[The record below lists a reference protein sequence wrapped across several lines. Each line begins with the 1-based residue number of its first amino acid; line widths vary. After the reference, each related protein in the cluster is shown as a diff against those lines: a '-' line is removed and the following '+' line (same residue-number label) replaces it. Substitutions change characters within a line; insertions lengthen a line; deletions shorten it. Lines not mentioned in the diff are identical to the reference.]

1 MQMEVINQG
10 LAPGV
15 QHSDKSQLAIQT
27 PFGIGGEKLQGLVDG
42 LENQIQTKSAIVE
55 HQRVEQMRQ
64 GEDQVEVAA
73 GQYKIKTMA
82 GRPPDNGYRAL
93 LKAGSHSLC
102 VPVFGV

>member
-1 MQMEVINQG
+1 
-10 LAPGV
+10 
-15 QHSDKSQLAIQT
+15 
-27 PFGIGGEKLQGLVDG
+27 
-42 LENQIQTKSAIVE
+42 
-55 HQRVEQMRQ
+55 MRQ